1 MIATTN
7 NIIRKVQRISSE
19 LHPKLLTDLGLA
31 DAIEWYCGEMQ
42 TRTGLKFELSLEE
55 SSFPDPKT
63 ELSLFRIL
71 QEALTNVV
79 RHAQAT
85 GVAITI
91 WYEADATIMTISD
104 NGIGTDQQILE
115 NSTSMG
121 LFGMRERAR
130 QCNGTLEVEENRPN
144 GTTIKVYVPTAK
156 AI

>member
-1 MIATTN
+1 
-7 NIIRKVQRISSE
+7 
-19 LHPKLLTDLGLA
+19 
-31 DAIEWYCGEMQ
+31 
-42 TRTGLKFELSLEE
+42 
-55 SSFPDPKT
+55 
-63 ELSLFRIL
+63 
-71 QEALTNVV
+71 
-79 RHAQAT
+79 
-85 GVAITI
+85 
-91 WYEADATIMTISD
+91 MTISD